1 MKTLFATATAIVAVI
16 LLCARST
23 GGQQQSEK
31 GQQQTPGFIPVA
43 PKRKAP
49 ATREDARSV
58 AHLPDGRVVRLAP
71 KWDERGNPVATNQE
85 EIDALAKRIA
95 EGAVELPPGAKVIGW
110 EPIEGATSLLPN
122 YEQRV
127 ATIPTT
133 KNKVDA
139 LANAAGTLQAQIDSR
154 DNLTNQRIDLTFS
167 RIVALEKH
175 DEELT
180 NVVNMSA
187 AVAGNADSKLL
198 MLTNQ
203 LDDLKRELDDFKAAA
218 CPVLRRTARGPGRS
232 WDDVAGTMKDQDVQM
247 KLDAACV
254 RH

>member
-1 MKTLFATATAIVAVI
+1 V
-16 LLCARST
+16 RSRRA
-23 GGQQQSEK
+23 GSSNPREGQK
-31 GQQQTPGFIPVA
+31 QTPGFTPVA
-43 PKRKAP
+43 PKGKTP
-49 ATREDARSV
+49 AREDARPIG
-58 AHLPDGRVVRLAP
+58 HLPDGRVVRFPAE
-71 KWDERGNPVATNQE
+71 WDEHGNPVSTSQE

-110 EPIEGATSLLPN
+110 EPVEGATSLLPN

-127 ATIPTT
+127 ASIPTT
-133 KNKVDA
+133 KSKVDA
-139 LANAAGTLQAQIDSR
+139 LANAAGILQVQIDSR

-167 RIVALEKH
+167 RIVALEEH
-175 DEELT
+175 NNELT
-180 NVVNMSA
+180 NVVNVTAS
-187 AVAGNADSKLL
+187 VAGNADGKLL

-218 CPVLRRTARGPGRS
+218 CPVLRRTTRGPGRS
-232 WDDVAGTMKDQDVQM
+232 WDDVAGTMKDREVQM